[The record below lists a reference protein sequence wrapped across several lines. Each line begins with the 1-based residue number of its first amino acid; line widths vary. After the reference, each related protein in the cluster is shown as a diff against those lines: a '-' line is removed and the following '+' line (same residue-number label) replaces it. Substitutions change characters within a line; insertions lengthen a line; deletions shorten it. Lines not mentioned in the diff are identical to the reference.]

1 MDILTVEHVTKR
13 YAEHTALDDVSLSI
27 PKGSVYGL
35 LGPNGAGKTTLIRI
49 INRITAPDTGR
60 VLLGGHEIAPEDVR
74 RIGYLPE
81 ERGLYKKMKVG
92 EQAVFFARLKGLSRR
107 DAVARLKK
115 WFVKFGIEGW
125 WDKKIEELSKG
136 MAQKVQFIVTVLHE
150 PELLIFDEPFSG
162 FDPINANLLKEEILA
177 LRDKG
182 ATVIFST
189 HNMSSVEE
197 ICDHITLINK
207 SKNILSGRV
216 DEIRRR
222 HGANI
227 FEVAYRGEEAD
238 LRRAVEGR
246 CEILEG
252 AAEESVYRTL
262 RLHVERDEEV
272 RQVIDAANRAV
283 ELRSFREIIPSM
295 NDIFIRAVNGQL

>member
-60 VLLGGHEIAPEDVR
+60 VLLGGREIAPEDVR

-262 RLHVERDEEV
+262 KLHVEHDEEV

-283 ELRSFREIIPSM
+283 ELRSFHEIIPSM
-295 NDIFIRAVNGQL
+295 NDIFIRTVNGQL

>member
-60 VLLGGHEIAPEDVR
+60 VLLGGREIAPEDVR

-92 EQAVFFARLKGLSRR
+92 EQAVFFARLKGLSHR

-262 RLHVERDEEV
+262 KLHVERDEEV